1 MPMYERLVDGEVAER
16 VQTVDGSHED
26 TRLGVAVLEHKG
38 GWRLEGAP
46 PAAQEQGNQE
56 QGNQEQGEPSTEGG
70 EDGVRD
76 SDRAGR
82 APRARPRAG

>member
-1 MPMYERLVDGEVAER
+1 MPVYERLVDGEVAER

-26 TRLGVAVLEHKG
+26 TRLGVAVLEQKG

-56 QGNQEQGEPSTEGG
+56 QGEPSTEGG
-70 EDGVRD
+70 VDGVRD
-76 SDRAGR
+76 SGGAGR
-82 APRARPRAG
+82 APRARPRSG

>member
-1 MPMYERLVDGEVAER
+1 MPVYERVVDGEVAER

-26 TRLGVAVLEHKG
+26 TRLGVAVLEQKG

-46 PAAQEQGNQE
+46 PAAQEQGE
-56 QGNQEQGEPSTEGG
+56 ASTEGG

-76 SDRAGR
+76 SGAAGR
-82 APRARPRAG
+82 APRSRPRTG